1 MLKKLP
7 AAVLALIMILASV
20 MLPSL
25 AAAEEAPVQAAQS
38 ALRMPEEGAQGVQAA
53 EETSAAGAALY
64 EDGEAAKR
72 LLNELPCVITPA

>member
-25 AAAEEAPVQAAQS
+25 AAAEEAPGS
-38 ALRMPEEGAQGVQAA
+38 GGAV
-53 EETSAAGAALY
+53 
-64 EDGEAAKR
+64 
-72 LLNELPCVITPA
+72 CPAHA

>member
-53 EETSAAGAALY
+53 EETP
-64 EDGEAAKR
+64 
-72 LLNELPCVITPA
+72 LPAQRSMRTARRPKGC

>member
-38 ALRMPEEGAQGVQAA
+38 ALRMPGEGAQGVQAA
-53 EETSAAGAALY
+53 
-64 EDGEAAKR
+64 
-72 LLNELPCVITPA
+72 